1 MKTNNE
7 YFSLEEITIL
17 FYDII
22 RACAFL
28 ESKEHFHSE
37 ISPAVILINEE
48 NTFLLGDKLRTYEEF
63 P

>member
-7 YFSLEEITIL
+7 YFSLEEISIL

-48 NTFLLGDKLRTYEEF
+48 N
-63 P
+63 